1 MNDRKSNND
10 TLIITKS
17 LKDVMVFYEFIGDRY
32 DVIAPHSETYILQ
45 RPSKVFICQYTKI
58 IIIYDFDLAELQV
71 QTNLERGPDKFLVK
85 FVSTKRMTINGK
97 IKVIDKDISDF
108 SVDRT
113 KKRLAR
119 D

>member
-1 MNDRKSNND
+1 MTGNND

-58 IIIYDFDLAELQV
+58 IIIYDFDLAGVTGANKL
-71 QTNLERGPDKFLVK
+71 RKRYPDKFLVK
-85 FVSTKRMTINGK
+85 FVSTKE
-97 IKVIDKDISDF
+97 
-108 SVDRT
+108 
-113 KKRLAR
+113 
-119 D
+119 